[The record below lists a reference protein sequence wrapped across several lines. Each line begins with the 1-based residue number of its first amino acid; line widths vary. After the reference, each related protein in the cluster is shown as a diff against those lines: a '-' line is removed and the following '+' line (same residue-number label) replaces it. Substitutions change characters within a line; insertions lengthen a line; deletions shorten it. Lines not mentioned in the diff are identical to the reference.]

1 MTDRTRS
8 PRSVLHVAGVLE
20 DRWCGVRNSV
30 VELAGAQRRL
40 GCGVAIHSTVTPS
53 SAPDGPPPEAGVQVF
68 ASPVLG
74 PAAVRYSPRAERWA
88 ASPEAG
94 GFDVL
99 HQHGIWL
106 ALSRMTIR
114 WRKVH
119 GGATVITPHGS
130 LEKVPLTYSR
140 WKKVLALAA
149 YERENL
155 RGASCL
161 HATAEREVEGFRDL
175 GLRNPVAVI
184 PNGVPQPWTRSEG
197 HAERFRAAH
206 GLPARARLLL
216 HLSRIHPKKGLLGL
230 VEALGSVRGRLAD
243 WHLVVA
249 GPVQDAAYHDHVRRR
264 AGEEGLADRVHWVG
278 PLFEQDK
285 RDAFAAAELFVL
297 PTLSENFGIVVAEA
311 LGAGVP
317 VLTTRE
323 ALPWRVLEEHG
334 CGWWIPGGGASLA
347 DALVEATARP
357 AGELAAMGQRGTA
370 LVEERF
376 LWSRVAA
383 DTLRLYAWLCG
394 EADRPEFVV
403 LD

>member
-1 MTDRTRS
+1 MTDRAEA

-30 VELAGAQRRL
+30 VELARAQAGLGYGA
-40 GCGVAIHSTVTPS
+40 AIHSTATPS
-53 SAPDGPPPEAGVQVF
+53 SAPDGPPADAGVRVF
-68 ASPVLG
+68 ASPIVG
-74 PAAVRYSPRAERWA
+74 PAALRYSPRAERWA
-88 ASPEAG
+88 ASAEAAD
-94 GFDVL
+94 FDVL

-119 GGATVITPHGS
+119 GGPTVITPHGS

-140 WKKVLALAA
+140 WKKTLALAA

-161 HATAEREVEGFRDL
+161 HATAEREVDGFRDL

-184 PNGVPQPWTRSEG
+184 PNGVPESWTRSQG
-197 HAERFRAAH
+197 DAERFRAAH
-206 GLPARARLLL
+206 GLPPRARLLL
-216 HLSRIHPKKGLLGL
+216 YLSRIHPKKGLLGL
-230 VEALGSVRGRLAD
+230 VEAMGSVRGRLPG

-249 GPVQDAAYHDHVRRR
+249 GPVQDSAYHERVRRR
-264 AGEEGLADRVHWVG
+264 AQEEELADRVHWVG
-278 PLFEQDK
+278 PLYEQDK

-334 CGWWIPGGGASLA
+334 CGWWIPVGGASLA
-347 DALVEATARP
+347 AALVEATGRSA
-357 AGELAAMGQRGTA
+357 ADLAAMGARGAA
-370 LVEERF
+370 LVEQRF

-383 DTLRLYAWLCG
+383 ETLRLYGWLLG
-394 EADRPEFVV
+394 EATRPEFVV